1 MAVRRDR
8 GGPGPACCNEG
19 DGSGAPCVGGP
30 SLASQAGRGRTTVR
44 AWIDEDA
51 CIGCGV
57 CSDMCP
63 EVFSLEDEVAIVIV
77 AEIPEDQEVCAEE
90 AADSCPVDAI
100 SID

>member
-1 MAVRRDR
+1 VVPRLHVGTKGVVGSPGCGRAAPRVA
-8 GGPGPACCNEG
+8 GGT
-19 DGSGAPCVGGP
+19 
-30 SLASQAGRGRTTVR
+30 GRTTVR

-63 EVFSLEDEVAIVIV
+63 KVFSMEDEVAIVTV
-77 AEIPEDQEVCAEE
+77 AEIPEDQEECAEE
-90 AADSCPVDAI
+90 AAESCPVDAI